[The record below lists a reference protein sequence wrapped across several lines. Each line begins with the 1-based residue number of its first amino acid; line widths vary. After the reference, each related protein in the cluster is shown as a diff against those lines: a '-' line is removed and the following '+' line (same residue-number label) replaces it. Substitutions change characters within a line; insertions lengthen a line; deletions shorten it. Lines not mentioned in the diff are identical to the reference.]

1 MLQKDLHKLQG
12 ASTFDELGDVFEK
25 LFFRESDGGL
35 RYNTKPKPV
44 DDYGFDPGLMS
55 NEELADRI
63 RKDLAEKQALED
75 FDITDR
81 TKNAVGGLA
90 GILKL

>member
-1 MLQKDLHKLQG
+1 L
-12 ASTFDELGDVFEK
+12 
-25 LFFRESDGGL
+25 
-35 RYNTKPKPV
+35 
-44 DDYGFDPGLMS
+44 
-55 NEELADRI
+55 
-63 RKDLAEKQALED
+63 RKDLKEKEILED

>member
-1 MLQKDLHKLQG
+1 
-12 ASTFDELGDVFEK
+12 
-25 LFFRESDGGL
+25 
-35 RYNTKPKPV
+35 
-44 DDYGFDPGLMS
+44 MS
-55 NEELADRI
+55 NEELADKI

-81 TKNAVGGLA
+81 TKNAAGGIA

>member
-1 MLQKDLHKLQG
+1 MKIKRWHAHD
-12 ASTFDELGDVFEK
+12 K

-44 DDYGFDPGLMS
+44 DKYGFDEGLMS

>member
-1 MLQKDLHKLQG
+1 
-12 ASTFDELGDVFEK
+12 
-25 LFFRESDGGL
+25 
-35 RYNTKPKPV
+35 
-44 DDYGFDPGLMS
+44 MS
-55 NEELADRI
+55 NEELADKI